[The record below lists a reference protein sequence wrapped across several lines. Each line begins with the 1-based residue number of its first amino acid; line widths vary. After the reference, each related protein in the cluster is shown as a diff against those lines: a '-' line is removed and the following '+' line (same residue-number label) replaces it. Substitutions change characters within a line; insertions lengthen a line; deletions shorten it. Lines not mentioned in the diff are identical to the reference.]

1 MVRSLE
7 RELKEA
13 LDDLATI
20 RKAKSPS
27 EKRNIC
33 YMLRAAL
40 VSCWTVSKSNPPT
53 SRAVAIPIFRCV
65 SLVLVG
71 GPSSAKDAQSK
82 R

>member
-40 VSCWTVSKSNPPT
+40 VSCWTVSKSNPPN
-53 SRAVAIPIFRCV
+53 
-65 SLVLVG
+65 
-71 GPSSAKDAQSK
+71 K
-82 R
+82 

>member
-33 YMLRAAL
+33 YCKLL
-40 VSCWTVSKSNPPT
+40 D
-53 SRAVAIPIFRCV
+53 
-65 SLVLVG
+65 SL
-71 GPSSAKDAQSK
+71 KE
-82 R
+82 